1 MSNPSENVICYN
13 RPMGKPHKYINP
25 FYALLIPV
33 GVAFVISATAYGVMM
48 VRDTA
53 GSDSGTP
60 QEETG
65 LLGFMDQH
73 GVSILGI
80 EVGLLGVF
88 SLCAI
93 GTDEFW
99 FRRAAAKSKTPSSQ
113 LPDSDDTEET

>member
-1 MSNPSENVICYN
+1 
-13 RPMGKPHKYINP
+13 MGKPHKYINP

-80 EVGLLGVF
+80 EVGLLGLF

-93 GTDEFW
+93 GTDEIW
-99 FRRAAAKSKTPSSQ
+99 FRRAAAKSKTTSSQ
-113 LPDSDDTEET
+113 LPDSDSTEET